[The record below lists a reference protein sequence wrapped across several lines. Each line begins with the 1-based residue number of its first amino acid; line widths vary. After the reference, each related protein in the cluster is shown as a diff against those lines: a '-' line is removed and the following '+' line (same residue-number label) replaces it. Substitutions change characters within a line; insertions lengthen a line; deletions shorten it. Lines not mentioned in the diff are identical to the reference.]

1 MRITFVTTGLE
12 NPGVQA
18 LAAFLRARG
27 HEPVVVYEPRPFTS
41 DSGPRSA
48 LLARLSEP
56 TPEETAARAL
66 ATAPDLVAFSSF
78 TVTHR
83 WSVAVARAIKRAR
96 RVPTVFGGPHPS
108 AAPAAVLRDPAVDAV
123 VVGEGEEALLD
134 LAGCV
139 ERDGFGRSDVANAWF
154 RSAAG
159 PVANRPRPLLRD
171 LDRLPFPEREPFYD
185 RIPEFERDF
194 MVLTQR
200 GCPFHCSYCEHSLF
214 ASRYPGEKRVRQRS
228 VDNVLRE
235 LRQWRARGRMRKV
248 FFWDT
253 IFALDLRWLR
263 EFAPRYRDEVGLPFE
278 CYAHPRTLSAEAA
291 RLLAAAGCS
300 LVRMGVQSVSPDTL
314 ARVGRSGGP
323 TEVRQAITWLREAG
337 VPFAFDHILALPGEG
352 AAEQRDACRLYAE
365 LRPERIVVHWMTY
378 LPGTAA
384 FEEARRSGL
393 LAPARVEGILA
404 GDSPGF
410 DDPHA
415 PALSR
420 SERDEV
426 ARLGTLMDLIPL
438 LPAGA
443 VGWLLDSGAYRALVG
458 GEILRQLVGVVMA
471 LGPNPALR
479 ERMRAFVHLA
489 RRELVRGVR
498 AKLTSPP
505 RA

>member
-18 LAAFLRARG
+18 LAAFVRQRG
-27 HEPVVVYEPRPFTS
+27 HEPAVVYEPRPFTS

-66 ATAPDLVAFSSF
+66 ATAPDLLAFSSF
-78 TVTHR
+78 TFTHR
-83 WSVAVARAIKRAR
+83 WSVAEARAIRRER

-108 AAPAAVLRDPAVDAV
+108 AAPATVLRDPAVDAV

-134 LAGCV
+134 LCGCV
-139 ERDGFGRSDVANAWF
+139 AGARFGRTDVANAWF
-154 RSAAG
+154 RG
-159 PVANRPRPLLRD
+159 DGEPVANRPRPLLRD
-171 LDRLPFPEREPFYD
+171 LDALPFPEREPFYD

-194 MVLTQR
+194 MLLTQR
-200 GCPFHCSYCEHSLF
+200 GCPFRCSYCEHSLF
-214 ASRYPGEKRVRQRS
+214 ASRYPGEQRVRQRS

-235 LRQWRARGRMRKV
+235 LRAWRARGRMRKV

-278 CYAHPRTLSAEAA
+278 CYAHPRTLTAEGA
-291 RLLAAAGCS
+291 RLLADAGCA
-300 LVRMGVQSVSPDTL
+300 LVRMGVQSVSPATL
-314 ARVGRSGGP
+314 ARVERSGGP
-323 TEVRQAITWLREAG
+323 EEVRRSVGWLRDAG

-365 LRPERIVVHWMTY
+365 LRPERVVVHWMTY

-384 FEEARRSGL
+384 FEDARRGGQ
-393 LAPARVEGILA
+393 LAPAQAEAILA
-404 GDSPGF
+404 GDALGF

-415 PALSR
+415 LALGAA
-420 SERDEV
+420 ERDEV
-426 ARLGTLMDLIPL
+426 ARLGALMDLIPV
-438 LPAGA
+438 LPAR
-443 VGWLLDSGAYRALVG
+443 VVRWLLDSGAWRGLVG
-458 GEILRQLVGVVMA
+458 GELLRQVVAVVMA

-489 RRELVRGVR
+489 RRELWRGVR
-498 AKLTSPP
+498 AKLRS
-505 RA
+505 